1 MTFLVSF
8 NDTIDNSWECF
19 LWYDNHFNHSITT
32 IRSNKLSLFFF
43 FFDETVFSLNN
54 QFLFLLFPILSCQII
69 NFFFWNTILCM
80 NRNISKHNDDIWSSL
95 LPHMEQSTNKRKV
108 LWIMLLLF
116 VNQQI
121 HTYIHIYI
129 YIYMM
134 DDITF

>member
-32 IRSNKLSLFFF
+32 IRSNKLSLFFLF
-43 FFDETVFSLNN
+43 WWNGLFTKQPISILIIPDSFLPNN
-54 QFLFLLFPILSCQII
+54 N
-69 NFFFWNTILCM
+69 NFFLNTILWM

-95 LPHMEQSTNKRKV
+95 LPHMEQSTNKHKV

-121 HTYIHIYI
+121 HTYIYIYI